1 MKIFLNRKNFYVFIL
16 IYSLLSIFFALYVEH
31 VLQYKPCKLCLY
43 QRVPFLIAVF
53 ISFIGFNY
61 FRNDNILILIIVI
74 FSLNLIISGYHFGIE
89 NNIFEEFS
97 GCSNNSLG
105 ITNKLELLKS
115 LNNNTISCKEVDFR
129 LFGISMAGM
138 NFFLTILLIIY
149 SIRILVYEKN

>member
-1 MKIFLNRKNFYVFIL
+1 MTFKKIYIL
-16 IYSLLSIFFALYVEH
+16 ILFLSITSLLGAIYIEYI
-31 VLQYKPCKLCLY
+31 LQEKPCKLCLY